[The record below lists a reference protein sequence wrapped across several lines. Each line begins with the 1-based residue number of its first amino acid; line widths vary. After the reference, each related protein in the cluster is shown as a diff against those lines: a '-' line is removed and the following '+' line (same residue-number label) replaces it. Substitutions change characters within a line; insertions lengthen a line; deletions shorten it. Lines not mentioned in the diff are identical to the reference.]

1 MAPAPDFAFRG
12 QEAGLCGGRAGG
24 AGDRDGD
31 RAANIAIGHGAR
43 LWVGSELERC
53 ADDGKPSPSEQ
64 QRQTA
69 TIRSPVSGSAT
80 SPWATAASPSC
91 ARRAWHRSAPRGE
104 GQSAHRSKSAE
115 SLGSADG
122 ADQKTSL
129 ISLTSEE
136 RRTRPHIGETWG
148 LPVDRAQAVAFSA

>member
-31 RAANIAIGHGAR
+31 RVANIAIGHQSPPRQVQAALAGLGIVAHHGEKVSR
-43 LWVGSELERC
+43 RTV
-53 ADDGKPSPSEQ
+53 PS
-64 QRQTA
+64 
-69 TIRSPVSGSAT
+69 
-80 SPWATAASPSC
+80 
-91 ARRAWHRSAPRGE
+91 RRKVWGRPMGRT
-104 GQSAHRSKSAE
+104 K
-115 SLGSADG
+115 
-122 ADQKTSL
+122 KTSL
-129 ISLTSEE
+129 ISLTPEE